1 MSNTMT
7 DEDRRVF
14 ELQKRREANIRK
26 KEQQRIE
33 AEALEEQKQKHFLE
47 LERQRQSVIAQKEEE
62 WALKEEAQR
71 KKDEATILYIREARE
86 RRRQEKEA
94 EKLELE
100 EELKRQQKLEQ
111 VRLSF
116 LQILSFA
123 FVPAHLLSSSTRPSK
138 RNAF

>member
-1 MSNTMT
+1 MT
-7 DEDRRVF
+7 DEDRRVL

-47 LERQRQSVIAQKEEE
+47 LERQRQAVIAQKEEE
-62 WALKEEAQR
+62 WALKEEALR

-111 VRLSF
+111 VRRPLSMSPF
-116 LQILSFA
+116 FRFA
-123 FVPAHLLSSSTRPSK
+123 FADSSFCSTRPLK
-138 RNAF
+138 RSAL